1 MMYSQGVIIMQKNNM
16 DDINNANKR
25 GIHAFQRSIDIITAI
40 LLLTNQITIEGIF
53 IRPRKFSIS
62 VGGPLFGGTRIVPKD
77 NWAIEQD
84 ILDLIHIILAILLIS
99 DKITITGIFITS
111 AEFTVTVSGPIF
123 GYTKTV
129 PSTLM
134 LENYQSFYSVVK
146 EHYIVPPEL
155 LSNLIRNDG
164 DGQC

>member
-1 MMYSQGVIIMQKNNM
+1 MMYSQGVIIMQKKNM
-16 DDINNANKR
+16 DDTNNANKR

-40 LLLTNQITIEGIF
+40 LLLTNQITVIGIF

-62 VGGPLFGGTRIVPKD
+62 VGGPIFGGTRLVPKD

-84 ILDLIHIILAILLIS
+84 ILDLIHIILAVLLFS
-99 DKITITGIFITS
+99 EKITITGVFVTS
-111 AEFTVTVSGPIF
+111 AEFSINVSGPIF

-134 LENYQSFYSVVK
+134 LENYKSFHSIVK

-155 LSNLIRNDG
+155 LSNLIRND
-164 DGQC
+164 

>member
-1 MMYSQGVIIMQKNNM
+1 MQKKNM
-16 DDINNANKR
+16 DDTNHANKR

-40 LLLTNQITIEGIF
+40 LLLTNQITVIGIF

-62 VGGPLFGGTRIVPKD
+62 VGGPIFGGTRLVPKD

-84 ILDLIHIILAILLIS
+84 ILDLFHIILAVLLFS
-99 DKITITGIFITS
+99 EKITITGVFVTS
-111 AEFTVTVSGPIF
+111 AEFSINVSGPIF

-134 LENYQSFYSVVK
+134 LENYKSFHSIVK

-155 LSNLIRNDG
+155 LSNLIRND
-164 DGQC
+164 